1 MGIHQSDPSKVYS
14 RKINEIRHAN
24 LRLDSLMRQYPSVIL
39 PVHTDTYRTTQIF
52 MVTDLAPINPNYI
65 VELSITKAITG

>member
-1 MGIHQSDPSKVYS
+1 
-14 RKINEIRHAN
+14 
-24 LRLDSLMRQYPSVIL
+24 MRQYPSVIL